1 VVGPTFV
8 VRSSSPESTQE
19 IGRAVAAICRAGD
32 VIALVGDIGTG
43 KTTLTQGIAD
53 GLGVGVPVT
62 SPTFV
67 LVRQYAGDELDLT
80 HVDLYRL
87 ESEAEARSL
96 DLDECLYDSDG
107 VTVLEWAD
115 RFTSVLPEQYL
126 MLTIQYDGLEQR
138 SINISGVGARGRA
151 MAEEL
156 WASLDRS
163 Q

>member
-1 VVGPTFV
+1 MVRPTFV
-8 VRSSSPESTQE
+8 LRSSSPESTQE

-32 VIALVGDIGTG
+32 VVALVGDIGAG
-43 KTTLTQGIAD
+43 KTTLTQGIAE
-53 GLGVGVPVT
+53 GLGVRAPVT

-67 LVRQYAGDELDLT
+67 LVRQYAGDEIDLT

-87 ESEAEARSL
+87 ESEAEAKSL
-96 DLDECLYDSDG
+96 DLDECLYDSYG

-115 RFTSVLPEQYL
+115 RFASVLPEQYL
-126 MLTIQYDGLEQR
+126 VLTIQYDGLEQR
-138 SINISGVGARGRA
+138 SISISGVGVRGHT

-156 WASLDRS
+156 WALLDRS